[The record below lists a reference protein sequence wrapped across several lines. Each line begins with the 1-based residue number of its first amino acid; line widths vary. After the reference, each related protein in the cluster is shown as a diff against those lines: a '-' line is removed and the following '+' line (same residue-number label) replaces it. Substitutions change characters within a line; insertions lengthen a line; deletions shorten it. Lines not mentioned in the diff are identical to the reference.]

1 MLVGTKQ
8 QLQRCNPL
16 LAFPAAIRICRMFGY
31 TRTLIVL
38 LKGWLTVKLLKYI
51 CTGLLCSAA
60 MSVAALVQAAPQQ
73 IRITDQ
79 QGQPLADAVVEL
91 LDPASK
97 ALRSKPAEVAQQDL
111 TFRPFVSAV
120 QVGTSVDFPNQDKTR
135 HHVYSFSPAKVFEL
149 KLYADK
155 PEAPVL
161 FDTPGI
167 VALGCNIHDYM
178 QAYVY
183 VGESPFL
190 AVTDEQGIATF
201 DELPAG
207 AYQLKLW
214 HPWQDADGVPQ
225 AVTLPLAPAEFNI
238 AVTRQEK
245 PKRPKKGFGNNY

>member
-1 MLVGTKQ
+1 MLLNYICSRGGLSAMLVCM
-8 QLQRCNPL
+8 LFLSAP
-16 LAFPAAIRICRMFGY
+16 M
-31 TRTLIVL
+31 
-38 LKGWLTVKLLKYI
+38 VK
-51 CTGLLCSAA
+51 
-60 MSVAALVQAAPQQ
+60 AAPQQ
-73 IRITDQ
+73 VLITDQ

-91 LDPASK
+91 LDPANK
-97 ALRSKPAEVAQQDL
+97 AYRNKPAEVAQQDL

-120 QVGTSVDFPNQDKTR
+120 QAGTPVDFPNQDKTR

-161 FDTPGI
+161 FDTPGV

-190 AVTDEQGIATF
+190 AVTNDQGIATF
-201 DELPAG
+201 DAMPAG

-214 HPWQDADGVPQ
+214 HPWQDQDVSAQ
-225 AVTLPLAPAEFNI
+225 SVTLPLNSAEFKI
-238 AVTRQEK
+238 TVTRQEK
-245 PKRPKKGFGNNY
+245 PTRPKKGFGNNY

>member
-1 MLVGTKQ
+1 MLLNYTCSRGGLSAMLVCM
-8 QLQRCNPL
+8 LFLSAP
-16 LAFPAAIRICRMFGY
+16 M
-31 TRTLIVL
+31 
-38 LKGWLTVKLLKYI
+38 VK
-51 CTGLLCSAA
+51 
-60 MSVAALVQAAPQQ
+60 AAPQQ
-73 IRITDQ
+73 VLITDQ

-91 LDPASK
+91 LDPANK
-97 ALRSKPAEVAQQDL
+97 AYRNKPAEVAQQDL

-120 QVGTSVDFPNQDKTR
+120 QAGTPVDFPNQDKTR

-161 FDTPGI
+161 FDTPGV

-190 AVTDEQGIATF
+190 AVTNEQGIATF
-201 DELPAG
+201 DAMPAG

-214 HPWQDADGVPQ
+214 HPWQDQDVSAQ
-225 AVTLPLAPAEFNI
+225 SVTLPLNSAEFKI
-238 AVTRQEK
+238 TVTRQEK
-245 PKRPKKGFGNNY
+245 PTRPKKGFGNNY

>member
-1 MLVGTKQ
+1 MSQKSV
-8 QLQRCNPL
+8 
-16 LAFPAAIRICRMFGY
+16 
-31 TRTLIVL
+31 VL
-38 LKGWLTVKLLKYI
+38 LFGKGCTIRLCLL
-51 CTGLLCSAA
+51 GA
-60 MSVAALVQAAPQQ
+60 MFCGGWAQAAAVQVLV
-73 IRITDQ
+73 TDQ
-79 QGQPLADAVVEL
+79 QGKPLSDAVVEL
-91 LDPASK
+91 YDPASTAK
-97 ALRSKPAEVAQQDL
+97 TSGIAEVAQQDL

-120 QVGTSVDFPNQDKTR
+120 QVGSKVDFPNQDKTR

-201 DELPAG
+201 DQLPAG

-225 AVTLPLAPAEFNI
+225 AVTLPLAPAEFKI

>member
-1 MLVGTKQ
+1 MLLNFLCSRGGLSAMLVCM
-8 QLQRCNPL
+8 LFLSAP
-16 LAFPAAIRICRMFGY
+16 M
-31 TRTLIVL
+31 
-38 LKGWLTVKLLKYI
+38 VK
-51 CTGLLCSAA
+51 
-60 MSVAALVQAAPQQ
+60 AAPQQ
-73 IRITDQ
+73 VLITDQ

-91 LDPASK
+91 LDPANK
-97 ALRSKPAEVAQQDL
+97 AYRNKPAEVAQQDL

-120 QVGTSVDFPNQDKTR
+120 QAGTPVDFPNQDKTR

-161 FDTPGI
+161 FDTPGV

-190 AVTDEQGIATF
+190 AVTNDQGIATF
-201 DELPAG
+201 DAMPAG

-214 HPWQDADGVPQ
+214 HPWQDQDVSAQ
-225 AVTLPLAPAEFNI
+225 SVTLPLNSAEFKI
-238 AVTRQEK
+238 TVTRQEK
-245 PKRPKKGFGNNY
+245 PTRPKKGFGNNY

>member
-1 MLVGTKQ
+1 M
-8 QLQRCNPL
+8 
-16 LAFPAAIRICRMFGY
+16 
-31 TRTLIVL
+31 L
-38 LKGWLTVKLLKYI
+38 LKLLSCI
-51 CTGLLCSAA
+51 LMLSATLL
-60 MSVAALVQAAPQQ
+60 QAAPLQ

-79 QGQPLADAVVEL
+79 HGQPLADAVVEL
-91 LDPASK
+91 LDPANKAYRSSK
-97 ALRSKPAEVAQQDL
+97 AEVAQQDL

-120 QVGTSVDFPNQDKTR
+120 QAGTAVDFPNQDKTR

-183 VGESPFL
+183 VGQSPFL
-190 AVTDEQGIATF
+190 AVTDEQGIASFT
-201 DELPAG
+201 DLPSAS
-207 AYQLKLW
+207 YQLKLW
-214 HPWQDADGVPQ
+214 HPWQDQDVVSQTFTVPSTTTDYQ
-225 AVTLPLAPAEFNI
+225 I

>member
-1 MLVGTKQ
+1 M
-8 QLQRCNPL
+8 
-16 LAFPAAIRICRMFGY
+16 
-31 TRTLIVL
+31 L
-38 LKGWLTVKLLKYI
+38 LKLLSCI
-51 CTGLLCSAA
+51 LMLSATL
-60 MSVAALVQAAPQQ
+60 SQAAPLQ

-91 LDPASK
+91 LDPANKAYRSSK
-97 ALRSKPAEVAQQDL
+97 AEVAQQDL

-120 QVGTSVDFPNQDKTR
+120 QAGTAVDFPNQDKTR

-183 VGESPFL
+183 VGQSPFL
-190 AVTDEQGIATF
+190 AVTDEQGIASF
-201 DELPAG
+201 NDLPSAS
-207 AYQLKLW
+207 YQLKLW
-214 HPWQDADGVPQ
+214 HPWQDQDVVSQTFTVPSTTTDYQ
-225 AVTLPLAPAEFNI
+225 I

>member
-1 MLVGTKQ
+1 M
-8 QLQRCNPL
+8 
-16 LAFPAAIRICRMFGY
+16 
-31 TRTLIVL
+31 L
-38 LKGWLTVKLLKYI
+38 LKLLS
-51 CTGLLCSAA
+51 CGLLLCTT
-60 MSVAALVQAAPQQ
+60 LLQAAPQQ
-73 IRITDQ
+73 IRIVDQ
-79 QGQPLADAVVEL
+79 QGKPLADAVVEL
-91 LDPASK
+91 LDPANK
-97 ALRSKPAEVAQQDL
+97 AFRSKSAEVAQQDL

-120 QVGTSVDFPNQDKTR
+120 QAGTPVDFPNQDKTR

-149 KLYADK
+149 KLYAGK

-201 DELPAG
+201 NELPAG
-207 AYQLKLW
+207 GYQLKLW
-214 HPWQDADGVPQ
+214 HPWQDAEVSSQ
-225 AVTLPLAPAEFNI
+225 AVTMPLTSIDFKI

-245 PKRPKKGFGNNY
+245 PSRPKKGFGNNY

>member
-1 MLVGTKQ
+1 MLLNYICSRAGLSAMLVCM
-8 QLQRCNPL
+8 LFLSAP
-16 LAFPAAIRICRMFGY
+16 M
-31 TRTLIVL
+31 
-38 LKGWLTVKLLKYI
+38 VK
-51 CTGLLCSAA
+51 
-60 MSVAALVQAAPQQ
+60 AAPQQ
-73 IRITDQ
+73 VLITDQ

-91 LDPASK
+91 LDPANK
-97 ALRSKPAEVAQQDL
+97 AYRNKPAEVAQQDL

-120 QVGTSVDFPNQDKTR
+120 QAGTPVDFPNQDKTR

-161 FDTPGI
+161 FDTPGV

-190 AVTDEQGIATF
+190 AVTNEQGIATF
-201 DELPAG
+201 DAMPAG

-214 HPWQDADGVPQ
+214 HPWQDQDVSAQ
-225 AVTLPLAPAEFNI
+225 SVTLPLNSAEFKI
-238 AVTRQEK
+238 TVTRQEK
-245 PKRPKKGFGNNY
+245 PTRPKKGFGNNY

>member
-1 MLVGTKQ
+1 M
-8 QLQRCNPL
+8 
-16 LAFPAAIRICRMFGY
+16 
-31 TRTLIVL
+31 L
-38 LKGWLTVKLLKYI
+38 LKLLS
-51 CTGLLCSAA
+51 CGLLLSATLFPG
-60 MSVAALVQAAPQQ
+60 MPLQAAPLQ
-73 IRITDQ
+73 IRIMDQ

-91 LDPASK
+91 LDPANK
-97 ALRSKPAEVAQQDL
+97 AFRSKPAEVAQQDL

-120 QVGTSVDFPNQDKTR
+120 QAGTPVEFPNQDKTR

-190 AVTDEQGIATF
+190 AVTNEQGVAEF
-201 DELPAG
+201 ADVPVAG
-207 AYQLKLW
+207 YQLKLW
-214 HPWQDADGVPQ
+214 HPWQDADVAPQ
-225 AVTLPLAPAEFNI
+225 AVTLPLAKTDFSI

>member
-1 MLVGTKQ
+1 M
-8 QLQRCNPL
+8 
-16 LAFPAAIRICRMFGY
+16 
-31 TRTLIVL
+31 L
-38 LKGWLTVKLLKYI
+38 LKLLSY
-51 CTGLLCSAA
+51 GLLVST
-60 MSVAALVQAAPQQ
+60 ALIQMVQAEPQQ
-73 IRITDQ
+73 IRIVDQ
-79 QGQPLADAVVEL
+79 LGQPLADAVVEF
-91 LDPASK
+91 LDPANK
-97 ALRSKPAEVAQQDL
+97 AFGEKTAEVAQQDL

-120 QVGTSVDFPNQDKTR
+120 QAGTAVDFPNQDKTR

-155 PEAPVL
+155 PEAPVI

-183 VGESPFL
+183 VGESQYL

-201 DELPAG
+201 SSLPASG
-207 AYQLKLW
+207 YQLKLW
-214 HPWQDADGVPQ
+214 HPWQDADVAPRNVTVPLNQ
-225 AVTLPLAPAEFNI
+225 TEFSI

>member
-1 MLVGTKQ
+1 MLLNYICSRGGLSAMLVCM
-8 QLQRCNPL
+8 LFLSAP
-16 LAFPAAIRICRMFGY
+16 M
-31 TRTLIVL
+31 
-38 LKGWLTVKLLKYI
+38 VK
-51 CTGLLCSAA
+51 
-60 MSVAALVQAAPQQ
+60 AAPQQ
-73 IRITDQ
+73 VLITDQ

-91 LDPASK
+91 LDPANK
-97 ALRSKPAEVAQQDL
+97 AYRNKPAEVAQQDL

-120 QVGTSVDFPNQDKTR
+120 QAGTPVDFPNQDKTR

-161 FDTPGI
+161 FDTPGV

-190 AVTDEQGIATF
+190 AVTNEQGIATF
-201 DELPAG
+201 DAMPAG

-214 HPWQDADGVPQ
+214 HPWQDQDVSAQ
-225 AVTLPLAPAEFNI
+225 SVTLPLNSAEFKI
-238 AVTRQEK
+238 TVTRQEK
-245 PKRPKKGFGNNY
+245 PTRPKKGFGNNY

>member
-1 MLVGTKQ
+1 MLLNYICSRGGLSAMLVCM
-8 QLQRCNPL
+8 LFLSAP
-16 LAFPAAIRICRMFGY
+16 M
-31 TRTLIVL
+31 
-38 LKGWLTVKLLKYI
+38 VK
-51 CTGLLCSAA
+51 
-60 MSVAALVQAAPQQ
+60 AAPQQ
-73 IRITDQ
+73 VLITDQ

-91 LDPASK
+91 LDPANK
-97 ALRSKPAEVAQQDL
+97 AYRNKPAEVAQQDL

-120 QVGTSVDFPNQDKTR
+120 QAGTPVDFPNQDKTR

-161 FDTPGI
+161 FDTPGV

-190 AVTDEQGIATF
+190 VVTNEQGIATF
-201 DELPAG
+201 DAMPAG

-214 HPWQDADGVPQ
+214 HPWQDQDVSAQ
-225 AVTLPLAPAEFNI
+225 SVTLPLNSAEFKI
-238 AVTRQEK
+238 TVTRQEK
-245 PKRPKKGFGNNY
+245 PTRPKKGFGNNY

>member
-1 MLVGTKQ
+1 M
-8 QLQRCNPL
+8 
-16 LAFPAAIRICRMFGY
+16 
-31 TRTLIVL
+31 L
-38 LKGWLTVKLLKYI
+38 LKFISYGFVF
-51 CTGLLCSAA
+51 SATLFFMA
-60 MSVAALVQAAPQQ
+60 SAQAAPQQ
-73 IRITDQ
+73 IQILDQ

-91 LDPASK
+91 LDPANK
-97 ALRSKPAEVAQQDL
+97 AYRSKHAEVAQQDL

-120 QVGTSVDFPNQDKTR
+120 QAGTPVDFPNQDKTR

-190 AVTDEQGIATF
+190 AVTDEQGIATIN
-201 DELPAG
+201 EIPAG

-214 HPWQDADGVPQ
+214 HPWQDQDVAPQ
-225 AVTLPLAPAEFNI
+225 AVTLPFTANTFKI

-245 PKRPKKGFGNNY
+245 PTRPKKGFGNNY

>member
-1 MLVGTKQ
+1 MLLKLLSCGLLFSAT
-8 QLQRCNPL
+8 L
-16 LAFPAAIRICRMFGY
+16 LAGMP
-31 TRTLIVL
+31 L
-38 LKGWLTVKLLKYI
+38 
-51 CTGLLCSAA
+51 
-60 MSVAALVQAAPQQ
+60 QAAPLQ

-91 LDPASK
+91 LDPANK
-97 ALRSKPAEVAQQDL
+97 AFRSKPAEVAQQDL

-120 QVGTSVDFPNQDKTR
+120 QAGTPVEFPNQDKTR

-190 AVTDEQGIATF
+190 AVTNEQGIAEF
-201 DELPAG
+201 ADVPAAG
-207 AYQLKLW
+207 YQLKLW
-214 HPWQDADGVPQ
+214 HPWQDADVAPQ
-225 AVTLPLAPAEFNI
+225 AVTLPLAKADFSI
-238 AVTRQEK
+238 TVTRQEK

>member
-1 MLVGTKQ
+1 MLLNFLCSRGGLSAMLVCM
-8 QLQRCNPL
+8 LFLSAP
-16 LAFPAAIRICRMFGY
+16 M
-31 TRTLIVL
+31 
-38 LKGWLTVKLLKYI
+38 VK
-51 CTGLLCSAA
+51 
-60 MSVAALVQAAPQQ
+60 AAPQQ
-73 IRITDQ
+73 VLITDQ

-91 LDPASK
+91 LDPANK
-97 ALRSKPAEVAQQDL
+97 AYRNKPAEVAQQDL

-120 QVGTSVDFPNQDKTR
+120 QAGTPVDFPNQDKTR

-161 FDTPGI
+161 FDTPGV

-190 AVTDEQGIATF
+190 AVTNEQGIATF
-201 DELPAG
+201 DAMPAG

-214 HPWQDADGVPQ
+214 HPWQDQDVSAQ
-225 AVTLPLAPAEFNI
+225 SVTLPLNSAEFKI
-238 AVTRQEK
+238 TVTRQEK
-245 PKRPKKGFGNNY
+245 PTRPKKGFGNNY

>member
-1 MLVGTKQ
+1 MLLNYICSRAGLSAMLVCM
-8 QLQRCNPL
+8 LFLSAP
-16 LAFPAAIRICRMFGY
+16 M
-31 TRTLIVL
+31 
-38 LKGWLTVKLLKYI
+38 VK
-51 CTGLLCSAA
+51 
-60 MSVAALVQAAPQQ
+60 AAPQQ
-73 IRITDQ
+73 VLITDQ

-91 LDPASK
+91 LDPANK
-97 ALRSKPAEVAQQDL
+97 AYRNKPAEVAQQDL

-120 QVGTSVDFPNQDKTR
+120 QAGTPVDFPNQDKTR

-161 FDTPGI
+161 FDTPGV

-190 AVTDEQGIATF
+190 AVTNEQGVATF
-201 DELPAG
+201 DAMPAG

-214 HPWQDADGVPQ
+214 HPWQDQDVSAQ
-225 AVTLPLAPAEFNI
+225 SVTLPLNPAEFKI
-238 AVTRQEK
+238 TVTRQEK
-245 PKRPKKGFGNNY
+245 PTRPKKGFGNNY